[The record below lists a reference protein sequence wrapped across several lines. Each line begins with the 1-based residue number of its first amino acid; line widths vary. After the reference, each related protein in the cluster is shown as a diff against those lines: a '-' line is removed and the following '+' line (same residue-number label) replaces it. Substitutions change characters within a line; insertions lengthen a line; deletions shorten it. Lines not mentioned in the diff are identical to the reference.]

1 MTELTLG
8 ESAVAVLAHAAT
20 LAAGPTMGY
29 ATRALGV
36 AAYVA
41 LAFSVAVGS
50 LRALPRRPFARH
62 TWVVDE
68 LHQFVASLAVLL
80 VVGHLAALLLDSS
93 RHYTLVNLVFPLTE
107 PGHLAAGRLGVVG
120 LYAIAVTILSS
131 WLRRRLNY
139 GFWRGLHYASFVAF
153 VAVTLHGLLAGSDTG
168 EPWMRAIYAASAAIV
183 VLLVVARLV
192 EGVVVRKPGA
202 SEHTP
207 RRAADSAPSR
217 PARARMLG

>member
-1 MTELTLG
+1 MTDLTVA
-8 ESAVAVLAHAAT
+8 AVVAS
-20 LAAGPTMGY
+20 PTMGY

-41 LAFSVAVGS
+41 LAFSVAMGTF
-50 LRALPRRPFARH
+50 RALPRRPLPRH

-80 VVGHLAALLLDSS
+80 VVGHLAALLLDTS
-93 RHYTLVNLVFPLTE
+93 RHYTLVNLVFPVTE
-107 PGHLAAGRLGVVG
+107 PGHLAAGRLGAVG
-120 LYAIAVTILSS
+120 LYAIAVTIVSS

-168 EPWMRAIYAASAAIV
+168 EPWMRAVYAASALVV
-183 VLLVVARLV
+183 VLLVAARLV
-192 EGVVVRKPGA
+192 EAVAGRNQGTTAPA
-202 SEHTP
+202 PRQTP
-207 RRAADSAPSR
+207 DSGRGRLARDTAVHGSR
-217 PARARMLG
+217 